1 MGLSLGLD
9 ARMVE
14 ARDRR
19 GTGTKASTQSG
30 QTTVNGPLNPISG
43 SDTRV
48 IAAVRPGAARREWSG
63 SKQSKGHYR
72 DAVLAAVGVHYA
84 AFYASITQRSTRPLR
99 SVLRVHYAGRNSLRQ
114 DGDAIHPVGNLDAD
128 RHDVAPR
135 IIEGSCI
142 DRHLQRAAKVGD

>member
-1 MGLSLGLD
+1 
-9 ARMVE
+9 MVE

-72 DAVLAAVGVHYA
+72 DAVLAAVGVCSSVHHDCIEKFVSELVFEPGEVFNMGWPDGTAQFRFNGNDLA
-84 AFYASITQRSTRPLR
+84 ARPDHDE
-99 SVLRVHYAGRNSLRQ
+99 VHLVIA
-114 DGDAIHPVGNLDAD
+114 
-128 RHDVAPR
+128 APR
-135 IIEGSCI
+135 
-142 DRHLQRAAKVGD
+142 A